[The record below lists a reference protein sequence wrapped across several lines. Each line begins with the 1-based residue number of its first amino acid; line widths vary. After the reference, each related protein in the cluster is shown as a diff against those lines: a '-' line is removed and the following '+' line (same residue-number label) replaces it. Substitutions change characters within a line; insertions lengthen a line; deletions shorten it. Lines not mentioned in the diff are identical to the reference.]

1 MRNLR
6 LDLIYYSCYT
16 CISVVMWL
24 LLLHQVPPNPPY
36 LRAKI
41 LRRLKQIGAFALK
54 NSAYLLPDGEEAAE
68 DFQWL
73 LKEIRADGGDG
84 WVLRTEVVAGLTDDS
99 IKESFREM
107 RATDYQQLLT
117 DAQSPDVGLRRIRKR
132 FDEISRIDFFD
143 APGKQ
148 EVLTLMKDMEQ
159 RLERPDALPA
169 PAAEFQGR
177 RWVTRRGIKVDRT
190 ACCWLILRFIDANA
204 TISFVDPNQY
214 VHRDGEIR
222 FDMFEGEITHEGD
235 RCSFEVLSERCDLR
249 APALGAVAE
258 IVHDLDLK
266 DAKFGRPE
274 TAGVAAML
282 EGLALRHQDDQQR
295 MKEGLIIFDSLYA
308 RLRTEVQA

>member
-1 MRNLR
+1 
-6 LDLIYYSCYT
+6 
-16 CISVVMWL
+16 MWL

-54 NSAYLLPDGEEAAE
+54 NSAYLLPDSEEAAE
-68 DFQWL
+68 DFQWI

-84 WVLRTEVVAGLTDDS
+84 WVLRTELVAGLTDDS

-107 RATDYQQLLT
+107 RAADYRQLLA
-117 DAQSPDVGLRRIRKR
+117 DAQPPEIGVRKIRKR
-132 FDEISRIDFFD
+132 FDEIVRIDFFD
-143 APGKQ
+143 APGKL
-148 EVLTLMKDMEQ
+148 EVLNLMKDME
-159 RLERPDALPA
+159 RGLHKPEGVSA

-177 RWVTRRGIKVDRT
+177 RWITRRGIKVDRT
-190 ACCWLILRFIDANA
+190 ACCWLILRFIDTNSA
-204 TISFVDPNQY
+204 ISFVDPNQY
-214 VHRDGEIR
+214 AHRDGEIR

-235 RCSFEVLSERCDLR
+235 RCSFEVLMKRCDLR
-249 APALGAVAE
+249 APALGALAE

-295 MKEGLIIFDSLYA
+295 MKEGLVIFDSLYA
-308 RLRTEVQA
+308 RLRTEVHP

>member
-1 MRNLR
+1 
-6 LDLIYYSCYT
+6 
-16 CISVVMWL
+16 MWL

-41 LRRLKQIGAFALK
+41 LRRLRQLGAFALK
-54 NSAYLLPDGEEAAE
+54 NSAYLLPDTEEAAE

-84 WVLRTEVVAGLTDDS
+84 WVLRTEIVAGLTDDS

-107 RATDYQQLLT
+107 RAADYRQLLA
-117 DAQSPDVGLRRIRKR
+117 DAQSADAGLRKVRKR
-132 FDEISRIDFFD
+132 FDEIARIDFFD

-148 EVLTLMKDMEQ
+148 EVVNLMKQMEGEQ
-159 RLERPDALPA
+159 RSGAGS
-169 PAAEFQGR
+169 AAAGQFKGR
-177 RWVTRRGIKVDRT
+177 RWITRRGIKVDRT
-190 ACCWLILRFIDANA
+190 ACCWLIVRFIDPNA
-204 TISFVDPNQY
+204 EISFVDPNQY
-214 VHRDGEIR
+214 AHRDGEIR

-235 RCSFEVLSERCDLR
+235 RCSFEVLLERCDLR
-249 APALGAVAE
+249 ASALGVLAE

-282 EGLALRHQDDQQR
+282 DGLALRHQDDQQR

>member
-1 MRNLR
+1 
-6 LDLIYYSCYT
+6 
-16 CISVVMWL
+16 VWL

-41 LRRLKQIGAFALK
+41 LRRLRQIGAFALK
-54 NSAYLLPDGEEAAE
+54 NSAYLLIDNEEAAE

-84 WVLRTEVVAGLTDDS
+84 WVLRAELVAGLTDDS

-107 RATDYQQLLT
+107 RAADYRQLLA
-117 DAQSPDVGLRRIRKR
+117 DAQSADAGLRKIRKR
-132 FDEISRIDFFD
+132 FEEIARIDFFD

-148 EVLTLMKDMEQ
+148 EVLNLMKEME
-159 RLERPDALPA
+159 RGLNTAEAGSSA
-169 PAAEFQGR
+169 AAEFKGR
-177 RWVTRRGIKVDRT
+177 RWITRRGIKVDRT
-190 ACCWLILRFIDANA
+190 ACCWLIMRFIDANA
-204 TISFVDPNQY
+204 EITFVDPNQY

-235 RCSFEVLSERCDLR
+235 RCSFEVLMERCDLH

-274 TAGVAAML
+274 TAGVAAMI

-295 MKEGLIIFDSLYA
+295 MKEGLVIFDSLYA
-308 RLRTEVQA
+308 RLRTEMQP

>member
-1 MRNLR
+1 
-6 LDLIYYSCYT
+6 
-16 CISVVMWL
+16 MWL

-41 LRRLKQIGAFALK
+41 LRRLRQIGAFALK
-54 NSAYLLPDGEEAAE
+54 NSAYLLPDSEEAVE

-84 WVLRTEVVAGLTDDS
+84 WVLRTELVAGLTDDS

-107 RATDYQQLLT
+107 RAADYRQLLA
-117 DAQSPDVGLRRIRKR
+117 DAQPPEIGVRKIRKR
-132 FDEISRIDFFD
+132 LDEIVRIDFFG

-148 EVLTLMKDMEQ
+148 EVLDLMKEME
-159 RLERPDALPA
+159 RGLNRREGVSTPDP
-169 PAAEFQGR
+169 EFQGR
-177 RWVTRRGIKVDRT
+177 RWITRRGIKVDRT

-204 TISFVDPNQY
+204 VISFVDPDQY
-214 VHRDGEIR
+214 EHREGEIR

-235 RCSFEVLSERCDLR
+235 RCSFEVLMERCDLR

-295 MKEGLIIFDSLYA
+295 MKEGFVIFDSLYA
-308 RLRTEVQA
+308 RLRTEVYP

>member
-1 MRNLR
+1 
-6 LDLIYYSCYT
+6 
-16 CISVVMWL
+16 MWL
-24 LLLHQVPPNPPY
+24 LLLHQIPPNPSY

-41 LRRLKQIGAFALK
+41 LRRLRQIGALALK
-54 NSAYLLPDGEEAAE
+54 NSAYILPDTEETAE

-73 LKEIRADGGDG
+73 RKEILADAGEG
-84 WVLRTEVVAGLTDDS
+84 WVLRMEIVAGLTNDS

-107 RATDYQQLLT
+107 RAADYRQLLA
-117 DAQSPDVGLRRIRKR
+117 DAQSPDVGLRKIRKR
-132 FDEISRIDFFD
+132 FDEIARIDYFE

-148 EVLTLMKDMEQ
+148 EVLNLMKDMEQ
-159 RLERPDALPA
+159 GLQTQRRRPAS
-169 PAAEFQGR
+169 AAEFQGG

-204 TISFVDPNQY
+204 AISFVDPNQY
-214 VHRDGEIR
+214 VHQDGEIR

-235 RCSFEVLSERCDLR
+235 RCSFEVLMERCDLR
-249 APALGAVAE
+249 APAFGAVAE

-266 DAKFGRPE
+266 DGKFGRAE

-295 MKEGLIIFDSLYA
+295 MKEGLVIFDSLYA
-308 RLRTEVQA
+308 RFRTEVQS

>member
-1 MRNLR
+1 
-6 LDLIYYSCYT
+6 
-16 CISVVMWL
+16 MWM
-24 LLLHQVPPNPPY
+24 LLLHQLPPSPPY

-41 LRRLKQIGAFALK
+41 LRRLKQIGALALK
-54 NSAYLLPDGEEAAE
+54 NSAYLLPDSEEATE

-84 WVLRTEVVAGLTDDS
+84 WVLRTELVAGLTDDS
-99 IKESFREM
+99 VKESFREM
-107 RATDYQQLLT
+107 RAADYRQLLA
-117 DAQSPDVGLRRIRKR
+117 DAQSADAGLRKIRKR
-132 FDEISRIDFFD
+132 FDEITRIDFFD

-148 EVLTLMKDMEQ
+148 EVLNLMKEMEGGVHTTGGGS
-159 RLERPDALPA
+159 AA
-169 PAAEFQGR
+169 GAEFKGR
-177 RWVTRRGIKVDRT
+177 RWITRRGIKVDRT
-190 ACCWLILRFIDANA
+190 ACCWLIVRFIDANA
-204 TISFVDPNQY
+204 EISFVDPNQY
-214 VHRDGEIR
+214 VHREGEIR

-235 RCSFEVLSERCDLR
+235 RCSFEVLMEQCDLS

-274 TAGVAAML
+274 TAGVAAMI

-295 MKEGLIIFDSLYA
+295 MKEGLVIFDSLFA